1 MTARAMQ
8 SDRLG
13 KLLRPRAVAVV
24 GASEAPGN
32 GRNAVQNLLEIGYSG
47 GIYPVNSRY
56 DSVLGLTCY
65 SSLAALPER
74 PDAVYIGIGAEKAVE
89 EVRTAGAL
97 GIPAAVVHAGGFAEI
112 GKEGAKLQDRL
123 AVAASES
130 GVTICG
136 PNCLGLINVHDK
148 VMLYGASM
156 PRELEPGPIGAVFQ
170 SGSTLLALMNA
181 GRDLR
186 FSYLISSGNEAVL
199 DSSDYF
205 DFLVDDPGTRLIIG
219 FIDGFRKPDRFAA
232 MAERAA
238 KVNKPI
244 ILLKPGR
251 SEAGRQAALAHTGA
265 LAGSDEVME
274 AMFRRYGVVRA
285 LDLNELVEMS
295 VLFSRVSRVPDRS
308 GVIITAVSGGEMAIV
323 LDSAAD
329 YRVDLPV
336 LSTPVKE
343 KIEGKLPKHIKVA
356 NPLDMTATG
365 LYQPDFY
372 RQALLDLDDD
382 PGCGLVAVSQDFPG
396 GMGEVQSQRYQDAAR
411 AFVEAAE
418 DMSKPLVVFSNLSGG
433 IDQKVRA
440 ILNEGNVPLLLGT
453 RESMKAVAELLRFG
467 ARNQRLSADASC
479 DIGSSPTFDDAALE
493 AFRAKL
499 KAGDGPL
506 SEQDSKRLLS
516 QVGIR
521 VPREVLAETA
531 DRAAD
536 AADAIGYPVVLKVAS
551 ADIPHKT
558 EAGGVRLNLSSR
570 HEVAEAWGEI
580 MSSARA
586 YAPSAWIDGVSVQ
599 EQIVGGLEM
608 IVGCSRDE
616 QFGPVILFGLG
627 GIFVEIM
634 KDVQMALA
642 PLGRG
647 EAETLFRSLRG
658 FPLFDG
664 ARGRPRADVPAV
676 IDTLV
681 RLSQLASAMGSDLQ
695 ALDINPLLVLPEG
708 RGVVAADALIVP
720 RSTLDGRGG
729 ATSAL

>member
-1 MTARAMQ
+1 MR

-13 KLLRPRAVAVV
+13 KLLRPRAIAVV
-24 GASEAPGN
+24 GASETLGN
-32 GRNAVQNLLEIGYSG
+32 GRNAVQNLIEVGYPG
-47 GIYPVNSRY
+47 RIYPVNSRY
-56 DSVLGLTCY
+56 ESVLGLACY
-65 SSLAALPER
+65 PSLAALPER

-89 EVRTAGAL
+89 EVRAAGAL
-97 GIPAAVVHAGGFAEI
+97 GISAAVVHAGGFAEV
-112 GKEGAKLQDRL
+112 GQAGAELQRRL
-123 AVAASES
+123 ADAAAES
-130 GVTICG
+130 GVAICG

-156 PRELEPGPIGAVFQ
+156 PRELKPGPIGAVFQ

-238 KVNKPI
+238 KVHKPI

-274 AMFRRYGVVRA
+274 AMFRRYGVIRA
-285 LDLNELVEMS
+285 LDLNELIETS
-295 VLFSRVSRVPDRS
+295 VLFSRVAHSPDVG
-308 GVIITAVSGGEMAIV
+308 GVAVTGVSGGEIAVV

-329 YRVDLPV
+329 HGVELPA
-336 LSTPVKE
+336 LAPSVKE
-343 KIEGKLPKHIKVA
+343 KIEGALPKHVKVG

-365 LYQPDFY
+365 LYQPDLY
-372 RQALLDLDDD
+372 RQALLNLDND

-396 GMGEVQSQRYQDAAR
+396 GMGEVQSQRYQDAAG
-411 AFVEAAE
+411 AFVEAAAG
-418 DMSKPLVVFSNLSGG
+418 MSKPLVIFSNLSGD
-433 IDQKVRA
+433 IDPKVRA
-440 ILNEGNVPLLLGT
+440 ILDGGNVPLLLGT
-453 RESMKAVAELLRFG
+453 RESMKAIAELVRFG
-467 ARNQRLSADASC
+467 ARKPCLPADA
-479 DIGSSPTFDDAALE
+479 GSDAEAVSSLDGVALE
-493 AFRAKL
+493 ALRAKL
-499 KAGDGPL
+499 KAARGPL
-506 SEQDSKRLLS
+506 SEQDSKHLLS
-516 QVGIR
+516 QIGIR
-521 VPREVLAETA
+521 VPREVLTQSA

-536 AADAIGYPVVLKVAS
+536 AADQIGYPVVLKIVS

-570 HEVAEAWGEI
+570 REVAAAWGEI
-580 MSSARA
+580 MANAQA
-586 YAPSAWIDGVSVQ
+586 YAPSARIDGVSVQ
-599 EQIVGGLEM
+599 EQVVGGLEM

-627 GIFVEIM
+627 GIFVEVM

-642 PLGRG
+642 PVGHA
-647 EAETLFRSLRG
+647 EAEALIRSLRG
-658 FPLFDG
+658 FPLLDG
-664 ARGRPRADVPAV
+664 ARGRPRADVAALVEAV
-676 IDTLV
+676 VTLS
-681 RLSQLASAMGSDLQ
+681 RLASAMGHELQ

-708 RGVVAADALIVP
+708 RGVVAADALVVP
-720 RSTLDGRGG
+720 GSQPG
-729 ATSAL
+729 